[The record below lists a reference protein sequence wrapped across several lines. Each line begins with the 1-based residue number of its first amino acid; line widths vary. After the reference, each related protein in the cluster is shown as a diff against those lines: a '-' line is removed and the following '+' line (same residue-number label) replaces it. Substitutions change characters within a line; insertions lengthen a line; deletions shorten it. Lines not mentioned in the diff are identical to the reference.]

1 MALSETNI
9 IKLSQ
14 IFGVIYLDV
23 NAQISWMGSRFTSAV
38 QTEIEAQIALW
49 DAGAGDNFTSIEP
62 NIKNFGARINPENTR
77 QAIRSAIAVL
87 LERPDWADSGSTITS
102 RYQRG

>member
-49 DAGAGDNFTSIEP
+49 DAGAGSKTTKLHPTESNKGVETNPGAARAI
-62 NIKNFGARINPENTR
+62 IK
-77 QAIRSAIAVL
+77 QDIAVL
-87 LERPDWADSGSTITS
+87 LERPDWGGGDSTITT
-102 RYQRG
+102 RYARG